1 MRERMSL
8 SKYKSNKWTTHFAR
22 FARALLGPCSDV
34 LREVLAKETSPFDLE
49 KKVKSYISLK
59 KKPSIRDDHE
69 QLVYGKDYSVFDIT
83 LLYFLFR
90 NMCSI
95 KPHKKNWGNDPE
107 PTDKSLSA
115 NIERIRI
122 LRNDWYGHATDFS
135 LTDSDF
141 AIKWNYISQIV
152 KELEGYLGT
161 GTKYQDTLII
171 LKTCLMDP
179 ESIKLFKDTWLTDV
193 KNLEGNKQV
202 CLTNE

>member
-34 LREVLAKETSPFDLE
+34 LREVLVKETSPFDLE

-69 QLVYGKDYSVFDIT
+69 RLVYGKDYSVFDIT

-95 KPHKKNWGNDPE
+95 KPHKKTGETTQNQLIKVCQQTSNGFVFYETTGMDM
-107 PTDKSLSA
+107 L
-115 NIERIRI
+115 RIF
-122 LRNDWYGHATDFS
+122 LS
-135 LTDSDF
+135 LT
-141 AIKWNYISQIV
+141 QI
-152 KELEGYLGT
+152 L
-161 GTKYQDTLII
+161 Q
-171 LKTCLMDP
+171 
-179 ESIKLFKDTWLTDV
+179 
-193 KNLEGNKQV
+193 
-202 CLTNE
+202 

>member
-22 FARALLGPCSDV
+22 YARALLGPCSDV

-122 LRNDWYGHATDFS
+122 LRNGYGHATDFS

-141 AIKWNYISQIV
+141 EQKWSYIFQIV

-161 GTKYQDTLII
+161 GTKYQDTLIV